1 MNHHKSRHGST
12 GEIRLIH
19 RNQKVR
25 GLVAAVE
32 CVATRG
38 LNPLRSID
46 GIPTGHMSYKRNM
59 VNPMDSRLISKP
71 SKQTARN
78 AELSRGQRMLEKANA
93 VL

>member
-1 MNHHKSRHGST
+1 MNHHKLRHCRT

-32 CVATRG
+32 YVATRG
-38 LNPLRSID
+38 LNSLRSID

-59 VNPMDSRLISKP
+59 VNPSGSRLISKL
-71 SKQTARN
+71 SRLTVSE
-78 AELSRGQRMLEKANA
+78 AELPGGQRMLEKANA
-93 VL
+93 AL